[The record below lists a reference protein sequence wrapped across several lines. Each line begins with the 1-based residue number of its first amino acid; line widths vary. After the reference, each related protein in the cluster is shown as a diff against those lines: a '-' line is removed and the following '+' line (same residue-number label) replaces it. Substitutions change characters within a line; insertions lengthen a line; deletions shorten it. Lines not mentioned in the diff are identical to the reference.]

1 MDQEDPNQVKLTIF
15 TFFMELSLAQ
25 INKMWFF
32 YVEVLNLLKCNNP
45 LYMTRPA
52 GCFFVS
58 NSVNNFLEI

>member
-32 YVEVLNLLKCNNP
+32 LCWGFK
-45 LYMTRPA
+45 
-52 GCFFVS
+52 
-58 NSVNNFLEI
+58 SVKM

>member
-25 INKMWFF
+25 INKM
-32 YVEVLNLLKCNNP
+32 LNLLKCNNP